1 MPTPEELLKIAE
13 QEGKALADQYN
24 AGVQS
29 QNELMQ
35 QLVKKQ
41 GEIEAFNK
49 IINPPADEP
58 ACEVSPE

>member
-13 QEGKALADQYN
+13 KEGKALADQYN

-58 ACEVSPE
+58 AFEVPPE